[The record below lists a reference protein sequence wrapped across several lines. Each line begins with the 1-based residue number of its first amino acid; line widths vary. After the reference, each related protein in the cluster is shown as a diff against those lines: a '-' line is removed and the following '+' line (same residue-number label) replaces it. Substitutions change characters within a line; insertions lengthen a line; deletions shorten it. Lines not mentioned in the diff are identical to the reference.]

1 MCGCL
6 DEHIFSLTNNVVFYD
21 DHSIEIRN
29 KLILLLKLTYV
40 ISLQNV
46 KNLKETEVIDTYS
59 N

>member
-6 DEHIFSLTNNVVFYD
+6 DEHIFSLTNNVVFYG

-40 ISLQNV
+40 ISL
-46 KNLKETEVIDTYS
+46 KKCGKSKRDT
-59 N
+59 